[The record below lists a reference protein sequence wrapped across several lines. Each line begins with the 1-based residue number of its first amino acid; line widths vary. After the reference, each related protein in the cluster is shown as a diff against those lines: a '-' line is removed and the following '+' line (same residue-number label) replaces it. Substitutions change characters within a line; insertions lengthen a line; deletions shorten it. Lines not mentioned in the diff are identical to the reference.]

1 MKAAKKKAETK
12 KPLGYRKLFY
22 VSVALTLILVSV
34 ILIYPNLHQS
44 NSPKAAI
51 IDQLNSEELSDPPSR
66 FPNQTFVET
75 AKQLLYQCFSYVD
88 YYSDNATV
96 ELYRVLPSLGYKL
109 IIWRAHSAVDLPG
122 GYIAISSSE
131 KVVPGK
137 YEQYSQE
144 QLKAC
149 EIRSDP
155 VHYFAITP
163 AFVRE
168 CMSGRFEDTVI
179 ILMSCNGLNQTCIK
193 TAETF
198 IEKGVKVFISWN
210 QWINSSQNDHATTL
224 LLQHLINE
232 NKTVREAVSKVNFY
246 TYWGA
251 LLDYYPHTP
260 EVEEY
265 LIPDYRQSSI
275 TGTAA
280 LVTNAF
286 FRKRKS
292 KLKLACQLP

>member
-12 KPLGYRKLFY
+12 RPFGYRKLLY
-22 VSVALTLILVSV
+22 VAIAATIILVLA
-34 ILIYPNLHQS
+34 ILLCFNLHGSYQ
-44 NSPKAAI
+44 PKAAI
-51 IDQLNSEELSDPPSR
+51 IDQLNSSELSEISH
-66 FPNQTFVET
+66 FPNQTFIKT
-75 AKQLLYQCFSYVD
+75 AKQLLYQRFSYVD

-109 IIWRAHSAVDLPG
+109 IIWRAHSAVDLQG
-122 GYIAISSSE
+122 GYVAISSSE

-137 YEQYSQE
+137 NEQYTQE

-149 EIRSDP
+149 EISSDP

-168 CMSGRFEDTVI
+168 CMSGRFNDTVI
-179 ILMSCNGLNQTCIK
+179 ILMSCNGLNQSCIK

-198 IEKGVKVFISWN
+198 IEKGVKVFISWSG
-210 QWINSSQNDHATTL
+210 WIKSPENDHAITL
-224 LLQHLINE
+224 LLQYLISE
-232 NKTVREAVSKVNFY
+232 NNTVVQAVSRVNSY
-246 TYWGA
+246 AYWGA
-251 LLDYYPHTP
+251 LLDYLPDTTDVANYR
-260 EVEEY
+260 
-265 LIPDYRQSSI
+265 IPDYRQSSI

-292 KLKLACQLP
+292 KLKLVCQLP